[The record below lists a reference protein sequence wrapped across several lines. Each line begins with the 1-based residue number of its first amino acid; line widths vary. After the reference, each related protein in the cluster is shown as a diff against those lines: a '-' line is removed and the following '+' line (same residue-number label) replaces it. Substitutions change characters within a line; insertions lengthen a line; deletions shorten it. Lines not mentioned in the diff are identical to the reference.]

1 MLMARS
7 WDESPFLRL
16 LDGLFLEMCCVVV
29 EGASSAAHAGV
40 PKKRVG
46 EGMGAEG
53 ASVSQF
59 GFDVP
64 RPSLAYC
71 LHS

>member
-40 PKKRVG
+40 PKKRVV
-46 EGMGAEG
+46 EGDG
-53 ASVSQF
+53 S
-59 GFDVP
+59 
-64 RPSLAYC
+64 
-71 LHS
+71 